1 MMYNTLSAITSQC
14 MMRANLVSVITVEP
28 RFSGP
33 LGGKV
38 NWATGKLKI
47 VYLIPSAFLASLKSN
62 LGLHS
67 LVRSLGKPDG
77 VGKQNIF

>member
-1 MMYNTLSAITSQC
+1 MMCNTLSAITSQC

-33 LGGKV
+33 LGGQV

-47 VYLIPSAFLASLKSN
+47 AYLIPSGEFEVK
-62 LGLHS
+62 LGLTFIS
-67 LVRSLGKPDG
+67 KVLR
-77 VGKQNIF
+77 